1 MLRIHKKEE
10 PSELRNWMKLD
21 MDAIRFESRAE
32 IETIMQSIDDLV
44 RLDPIQKKNE
54 ELKRPFELL
63 GIMYMNWYRL
73 ATNDL

>member
-1 MLRIHKKEE
+1 
-10 PSELRNWMKLD
+10 

-63 GIMYMNWYRL
+63 GIMYMN
-73 ATNDL
+73 